1 MSCPLFNTRFY
12 PREGAPHTVTA
23 VCLLL
28 YLVWSGSCASS
39 RPARESYISPMG
51 GGPVSET
58 RAMDETAFNRALAQ
72 AENRVKAGEYSMVIP
87 RLEQFTRQYPS
98 MPGIAKAY
106 YLLGVCYYRIGGYS
120 SARDALSKYLELEP
134 EGSWAAEARDTLDRM
149 NRITPDAGQIPK
161 ELAEE
166 IEQRRAAV
174 QVNPEDMSAR
184 MALAEVLWNAGQYE
198 EAGREYT
205 TLLNRWPY
213 LMNDTVIRT
222 RIRRNADGSWQV
234 LTPEESEKIRRQENP
249 LVLYNIASFRSGRFE
264 NWSQSARERYY
275 NVTGKAVNQGDKPIE
290 DVRITVTIYGFGQ
303 LVYDTQTVYM
313 GTLAPGETRAFSV
326 QFSRFDDINNVT
338 RHECVG
344 TFRQ

>member
-1 MSCPLFNTRFY
+1 MRRPSFSARALRGRALN
-12 PREGAPHTVTA
+12 VLTA
-23 VCLLL
+23 AGVVCFLG
-28 YLVWSGSCASS
+28 WSGGCASS
-39 RPARESYISPMG
+39 RSGETAYISPMG
-51 GGPVSET
+51 GGPVSEA
-58 RAMDETAFNRALAQ
+58 RAMDETAFNRALTQ

-120 SARDALSKYLELEP
+120 AARDALAKYLELDP
-134 EGSWAAEARDTLDRM
+134 EGSYATEAQDTLDRM
-149 NRITPDAGQIPK
+149 NRITPDTGKIPE
-161 ELAEE
+161 ELAKE
-166 IEQRRAAV
+166 IDRCRESVRA
-174 QVNPEDMSAR
+174 NPEDMGAR

-198 EAGREYT
+198 EAGREYA

-222 RIRRNADGSWQV
+222 RVKKEADGSFRV
-234 LTPEESEKIRRQENP
+234 LTPEESEKIRRQDNP

-275 NVTGKAVNQGDKPIE
+275 NVTGKAVNQGDKPLE

-303 LVYDTQTVYM
+303 LVYDTQTINM
-313 GTLAPGETRAFSV
+313 GTLAPGETRAFSA

-338 RHECVG
+338 RYECTG
-344 TFRQ
+344 TFRR

>member
-1 MSCPLFNTRFY
+1 
-12 PREGAPHTVTA
+12 
-23 VCLLL
+23 
-28 YLVWSGSCASS
+28 
-39 RPARESYISPMG
+39 
-51 GGPVSET
+51 
-58 RAMDETAFNRALAQ
+58 MDETAFNRALTQ

-120 SARDALSKYLELEP
+120 AARDALAKYLELDP
-134 EGSWAAEARDTLDRM
+134 EGSYATEAQDTLDRM
-149 NRITPDAGQIPK
+149 NRITPDTGKIPE
-161 ELAEE
+161 ELAKE
-166 IEQRRAAV
+166 IDRCRESVRA
-174 QVNPEDMSAR
+174 NPEDMGAR

-198 EAGREYT
+198 EAGREYA

-222 RIRRNADGSWQV
+222 RVKKEADGSFRV
-234 LTPEESEKIRRQENP
+234 LTPEESEKIRRQDNP

-275 NVTGKAVNQGDKPIE
+275 NVTGKAVNQGDKPLE

-303 LVYDTQTVYM
+303 LVYDTQTINM
-313 GTLAPGETRAFSV
+313 GTLAPGETRAFSA

-338 RHECVG
+338 RYECTG
-344 TFRQ
+344 TFRR